1 MNKAL
6 NNIPTNSKGYFQV
19 HHFMTKE
26 LGLGGAKLL
35 VYALIYS
42 FTVNDGSF
50 FGSRGYICEACGIAM
65 STASK
70 VLFELLNDGFI
81 EKGETTSF
89 GTVSY
94 IALIEDMPRLAVNS
108 QESEKRNFENRNA
121 EKETPPIQKSDT
133 PHPKI
138 GHNNK
143 DYTKT
148 IKHTNKH
155 ANSVCARAEEDTE
168 EVDRFAE
175 GNTKEVSR
183 FAEEDTGAKASLEKD
198 RVIEEKDS
206 FRHGSAV
213 PPPEECEAKD
223 RFAEGITKEGKNEGE
238 NSFHRKRS
246 PSLEDGG
253 CEVRIIHEGKNKAE
267 EVEKLKREIDAGT
280 FRGDIKVPGD
290 IFLED
295 ELIQR
300 KHGIIDPKRNREDDL
315 RCTFIKFGYQGMVML
330 TEPQYDYLTR
340 TYGEDIIGEYIQRLE
355 STILNKFDFKSY
367 SHYKTILK
375 WLKEDMQC
383 ADAFAPA

>member
-1 MNKAL
+1 MILHKLAVKNRSFFYLRSYLHAHADVITYRCKLTNHTGQSAPQRAESRRKMNKAS
-6 NNIPTNSKGYFQV
+6 NNIPTNSKGYFSI

-42 FTVNDGSF
+42 FTVSEGSF

-65 STASK
+65 STVSK

-94 IALIEDMPRLAVNS
+94 IALIEDMPRLAAHS
-108 QESEKRNFENRNA
+108 QESEKRNFENRSA

-143 DYTKT
+143 DYNKT
-148 IKHTNKH
+148 NIHTNIH
-155 ANSVCARAEEDTE
+155 TTTCALTREEITK

-175 GNTKEVSR
+175 EGN
-183 FAEEDTGAKASLEKD
+183 TGAKASLEKD
-198 RVIEEKDS
+198 RVIGEKNS

-223 RFAEGITKEGKNEGE
+223 RFAEENTGVKDSLVKDRVIEEK

-246 PSLEDGG
+246 P
-253 CEVRIIHEGKNKAE
+253 
-267 EVEKLKREIDAGT
+267 
-280 FRGDIKVPGD
+280 
-290 IFLED
+290 
-295 ELIQR
+295 
-300 KHGIIDPKRNREDDL
+300 
-315 RCTFIKFGYQGMVML
+315 
-330 TEPQYDYLTR
+330 
-340 TYGEDIIGEYIQRLE
+340 
-355 STILNKFDFKSY
+355 
-367 SHYKTILK
+367 
-375 WLKEDMQC
+375 
-383 ADAFAPA
+383 